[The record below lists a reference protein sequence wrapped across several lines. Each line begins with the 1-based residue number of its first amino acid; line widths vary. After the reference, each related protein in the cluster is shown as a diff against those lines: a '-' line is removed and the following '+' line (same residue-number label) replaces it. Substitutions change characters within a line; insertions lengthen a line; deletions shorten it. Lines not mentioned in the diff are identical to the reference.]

1 MLTTVRCCPS
11 PSAVGAE
18 LKLGQKT
25 HRKMVPKQVGSQGEH
40 LVVSGPATR
49 GRCTTSQLVLSSL
62 FVPMVRVESNAPK
75 CLLGHKLGAEMST
88 DLRPSECK

>member
-25 HRKMVPKQVGSQGEH
+25 HRKMVPKQVGSHGEH
-40 LVVSGPATR
+40 ALVSIQVTR
-49 GRCTTSQLVLSSL
+49 GRCTTDQLLLNFLTSSW
-62 FVPMVRVESNAPK
+62 K
-75 CLLGHKLGAEMST
+75 
-88 DLRPSECK
+88 